1 MQATLTRP
9 LVAVAAVAAG
19 LVLVPA
25 AHAATPAPSRAAA
38 PTPSPAST
46 AARTAAAAPLLT
58 AAAANHFLVNL
69 QGSTKPMSLGYN
81 VIDVGSSTQQVNAL
95 PIGTVGMVWLGQ
107 KCPTTADATFKAVI
121 DRLANNP
128 KVYGYYLS
136 DEPHI
141 ADCARGPAALETRAN
156 YIRVASAGRQRS
168 FIVLSKAADYKAFGP
183 TQTRVS
189 LYGIDPYPC
198 STAHPSCDISMI
210 PDKVNKAVAYGIPRG
225 RVVPVYQAFGQERTA
240 GGGYYR
246 LPSATQLKAILQAW
260 SAAVPDARL
269 DYTYGWGNQ
278 SSANPTLVDTATLQG
293 VFKDYF
299 AG

>member
-1 MQATLTRP
+1 MHAAFTRP
-9 LVAVAAVAAG
+9 FLALASIAAG

-25 AHAATPAPSRAAA
+25 AHAATPAHA
-38 PTPSPAST
+38 TNPART
-46 AARTAAAAPLLT
+46 AARTAAAAPTLT

-69 QGSTKPMSLGYN
+69 QGSTRPMSLGYN
-81 VIDVGSSTQQVNAL
+81 VLDVGSTTQQVNAL
-95 PIGTVGMVWLGQ
+95 PDGTVGMVWLGQ
-107 KCPTTADATFKAVI
+107 KCPTKADATFKAVI
-121 DRLANNP
+121 DRLASNP

-141 ADCARGPAALETRAN
+141 ADCARGPAALETRAT
-156 YIRVASAGRQRS
+156 YIRLASGGRQRS
-168 FIVLSKAADYKAFGP
+168 FIVLSKAADYKAFRP

-189 LYGIDPYPC
+189 LFGLDPYPC

-225 RVVPVYQAFGQERTA
+225 RIVPVYQAFGQSRTA

-246 LPSATQLKAILQAW
+246 LPSATQLQAILQAW
-260 SAAVPDARL
+260 SSAVPDARL

-278 SSANPTLVDTATLQG
+278 SSANPTLADATTLQG
-293 VFKDYF
+293 VFKNYF